1 MSLFIHLYLSL
12 IIQPYS
18 VPKLQRP
25 AMACVC
31 NALITSALPYKL
43 VASPPEKW
51 GTGDALLLP
60 ELVYVFDLQGVR
72 LKPLHHPCR
81 QSHHTI

>member
-1 MSLFIHLYLSL
+1 MSLFIHLYMSL
-12 IIQPYS
+12 IIQLYS

-25 AMACVC
+25 AMVCVC

-51 GTGDALLLP
+51 GTGDALTYP
-60 ELVYVFDLQGVR
+60 DADV
-72 LKPLHHPCR
+72 C
-81 QSHHTI
+81 I